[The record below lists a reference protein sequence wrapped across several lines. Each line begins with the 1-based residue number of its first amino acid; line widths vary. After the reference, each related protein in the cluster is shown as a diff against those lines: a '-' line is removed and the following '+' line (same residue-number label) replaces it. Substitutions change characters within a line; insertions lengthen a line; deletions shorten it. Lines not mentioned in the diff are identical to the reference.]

1 MYSPYEVGHLFIK
14 YGVNK
19 VNRPI
24 IKILIL
30 SIFGAFFVGL
40 SSTFSLVCEYNLV
53 NGYSQFYSGLVFP
66 IGILLVHCA
75 GGELITGNI
84 LLSIALFSRKIKI
97 LNMLLTWL
105 IILIGNFIGSILIS
119 MLIIY
124 SHVPN
129 MFNINLA
136 QIIIVNGIEKCSLN
150 FGESFIRGI
159 LSNIFTCLGMWVA
172 MSAKDMRSFIFAL
185 FIPNFVIMTLGL
197 EHCVADMFYILAGL
211 FTCYEYGLDTTE
223 MSWGKLFYKSILPV
237 LLGSIIGG
245 SIIVGMSFNFINL
258 NKDDSRYNKWGK
270 KYSIDDSIGKIM
282 NKNDIQN
289 PDNSIAKINQIEKN
303 E

>member
-1 MYSPYEVGHLFIK
+1 MYSPNEIGHLFMK
-14 YGVNK
+14 YGIIK
-19 VNRPI
+19 VKKPI

-40 SSTFSLVCEYNLV
+40 SSTFSLICKYNLV
-53 NGYSQFYSGLVFP
+53 GGYSQFYSGLVFP
-66 IGILLVHCA
+66 IGIILVHCA

-84 LLSIALFSRKIKI
+84 LLSFAFFARRIKV

-124 SHVPN
+124 SHVPH

-150 FGESFIRGI
+150 FGEAFIRGI
-159 LSNIFTCLGMWVA
+159 LSNFFSCIGMWVA
-172 MSAKDMRSFIFAL
+172 MGAKDMRSYIFGL

-197 EHCVADMFYILAGL
+197 DHCVADMFYILAGL
-211 FTCYEYGLDTTE
+211 FCCYEYGLDTND
-223 MSWGKLFYKSILPV
+223 MSWGRLFYKSIIPV
-237 LLGSIIGG
+237 LLGNIIGG
-245 SIIVGMSFNFINL
+245 GTLVAMAYWYISINP
-258 NKDDSRYNKWGK
+258 DDSGFAKWGK
-270 KYSIDDSIGKIM
+270 INNYADNRINKIM
-282 NKNDIQN
+282 NNNEVQN
-289 PDNSIAKINQIEKN
+289 PDNSILKMNQ
-303 E
+303 